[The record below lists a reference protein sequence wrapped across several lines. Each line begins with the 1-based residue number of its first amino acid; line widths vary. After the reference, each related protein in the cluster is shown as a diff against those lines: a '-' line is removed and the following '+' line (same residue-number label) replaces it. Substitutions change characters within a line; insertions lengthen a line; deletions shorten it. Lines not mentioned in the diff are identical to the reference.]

1 MVCAGGDGGGGDDC
15 GQACNGDHQTIS
27 YGCRALYVLDKHQQ
41 SFKVKEK
48 NESEASGADGQTATL
63 PVVASSA
70 AAAAEE
76 GDEMALSPED
86 RQFCEKGRERMEAYA
101 DELIPVLIDIIRK
114 YVAPSPML
122 CVSCACVTCV
132 CVMCVS
138 LTWVGPLKEQAGDG
152 GLPLGRGL
160 HAATHLPPLLP
171 LLVHSLDPPQDGH
184 LRRVPGTPPVTMH
197 HHQLTTPGL
206 AQQFTDVLTE
216 LLADTVVEIQ
226 VCQPPPSGITGH

>member
-1 MVCAGGDGGGGDDC
+1 VP
-15 GQACNGDHQTIS
+15 
-27 YGCRALYVLDKHQQ
+27 DKHQQ

-63 PVVASSA
+63 PVASSSA
-70 AAAAEE
+70 AAAAAEE
-76 GDEMALSPED
+76 DDEMALSPED
-86 RQFCEKGRERMEAYA
+86 RQFCEKGRKRMEAYA

-122 CVSCACVTCV
+122 CVSCVRV
-132 CVMCVS
+132 CVMCVCVS
-138 LTWVGPLKEQAGDG
+138 LTCVGPLKEQAGDG

-184 LRRVPGTPPVTMH
+184 LRRVSGTPR
-197 HHQLTTPGL
+197 
-206 AQQFTDVLTE
+206 
-216 LLADTVVEIQ
+216 
-226 VCQPPPSGITGH
+226 